1 MLFIDT
7 SETPSAPD
15 WARLRKSTVFDL
27 AFNPEVETLDFID
40 QQFPSDVLKY
50 YKPSMEQ
57 ETQLEEGDEL
67 FDYMFAL
74 MNALPTGSS
83 AVRPVLLVFP
93 KAAEGAAGRSW
104 HGRWIAPCPLQ
115 TTTRWRRSSPSASP
129 SPGTSPTARR
139 LSPPARPPSPRTDV
153 PPQLRAGR
161 AARDDPRRRRGLPR
175 QRGISALGSTSLIWR
190 GNCIPPPAR
199 WRRRAAT
206 RACWKTCS
214 ASPLAARSRR
224 RPPPFCGR

>member
-1 MLFIDT
+1 MATWEKQNSMLFIDT

-57 ETQLEEGDEL
+57 ETQLEEGDDL

-93 KAAEGAAGRSW
+93 KAAEGADGSFVAWKVDCTVSFANYDAVEKKLSFSLAFAGDVA
-104 HGRWIAPCPLQ
+104 HGSATFSAGAP
-115 TTTRWRRSSPSASP
+115 TF
-129 SPGTSPTARR
+129 TA
-139 LSPPARPPSPRTDV
+139 D
-153 PPQLRAGR
+153 
-161 AARDDPRRRRGLPR
+161 
-175 QRGISALGSTSLIWR
+175 
-190 GNCIPPPAR
+190 
-199 WRRRAAT
+199 
-206 RACWKTCS
+206 
-214 ASPLAARSRR
+214 
-224 RPPPFCGR
+224 